1 MTEGENIMAL
11 HKIKDFDP
19 NYKDHFDHIDLI
31 GFDLYAAEE
40 KVGSVADMLVGENG
54 NLRYLVVNTGSW
66 IMGKKVL
73 LPIGKAKFI
82 LNTKRVQAEGLSKT
96 QVENLPTYDEKDV
109 IDQDYEEKVRS
120 VYRNPQTT
128 STASSLPVATPTTG
142 TSTDS
147 TYTHA
152 QDSALYELNDRD
164 HQNLKLY
171 EERLIAN
178 KTRRKTGEVSVGKH
192 IETEKAT
199 VAVPL
204 DKERV
209 VVERTTPHGN
219 DVAVTPTA
227 GAFQEGEVAR
237 IEVYEESADIRKEAF
252 VREEVN
258 VKKIVEKETVTG
270 EEQLRRERIELNSDG
285 KPVVRDDTGAS
296 KKI

>member
-1 MTEGENIMAL
+1 MTL

-19 NYKDHFDHIDLI
+19 DYRNHFDNIDLI
-31 GFDLYAAEE
+31 GFDLYVREE
-40 KVGSVADMLVGENG
+40 KIGSVADMLVEDTG
-54 NLRYLVVNTGSW
+54 NLRYLVVNTGGW
-66 IMGKKVL
+66 VLGKKVL
-73 LPIGKAKFI
+73 LPIGKAKFTY
-82 LNTKRVQAEGLSKT
+82 NAKRAQVEGLTKA
-96 QVENLPTYDEKDV
+96 QVENLPTYSETDTVDR
-109 IDQDYEEKVRS
+109 DYEERVRS
-120 VYRNPQTT
+120 VYRNPQTN
-128 STASSLPVATPTTG
+128 STPSPLPTANPTRG
-142 TSTDS
+142 NLDHDS

-152 QDSALYELNDRD
+152 QDAALYELNDKD

-178 KTRRKTGEVSVGKH
+178 KTRLKTGEVSVGKH

-209 VVERTTPHGN
+209 VVERTTPQGAG
-219 DVAVTPTA
+219 VAVTPTA

-258 VKKIVEKETVTG
+258 VKKIVEKETATG
-270 EEQLRRERIELNSDG
+270 EEQIRRERLEVTSDG
-285 KPVVRDDTGAS
+285 KPVVRDDTGRTEKS
-296 KKI
+296 NNT